1 MVFFFFFIL
10 RLNPYL
16 PENFTKIA
24 IYANSHGLSRMNSV
38 DILIKFHSDIAGYSE
53 KGTTFADNYGKQRR
67 NTGFQF
73 SAVDG
78 QMPRQSRL

>member
-1 MVFFFFFIL
+1 M
-10 RLNPYL
+10 
-16 PENFTKIA
+16 TKISKFNESENC
-24 IYANSHGLSRMNSV
+24 NSN
-38 DILIKFHSDIAGYSE
+38 DIFIKFYSDIAGYSE